1 MKRVLYGVALIV
13 CAFVMPWWISVL
25 FSLIGILYF
34 PHLYEVIFVGLII
47 DMLYGG
53 TIVVHGVTIMFT
65 IALTISLYVLT
76 NLKRRIFI

>member
-1 MKRVLYGVALIV
+1 MKRALYGVALIV
-13 CAFVMPWWISVL
+13 CAFVMPWWVAVV

-53 TIVVHGVTIMFT
+53 TIVIHGVTIMFT
-65 IALTISLYVLT
+65 IGLAIALYVLT